1 MGHGSSNKPL
11 RYGMVGGGSG
21 AFIGG
26 VHRKAAA
33 LDSQAVL
40 TAGAFS
46 STPEKSLASAKE
58 LGLAA
63 ERSYGTYAEMFEKE
77 AARAEGD
84 RIDFVTIVTPND
96 SHYPIAK
103 AALEAGFHVVLD
115 KPSTHTSGQSAELSA
130 LARSKGLVCCVTY
143 NYTGNAMVRQA
154 AQMVS
159 EGQIGK
165 VRKVFVEYHQG
176 WLATKLEDS
185 GLKQAAW
192 RTDPARAGLGGAL
205 GDIGSHAENL
215 VSFVT
220 GLQIE
225 SLCADLT
232 SFVPGRQLDDD
243 GTVLLRFQGGAK
255 GVLTCSQVCCGCDN
269 SLTIRV
275 YGETGG
281 LQWHQETPEVLK
293 VSDVDGASREIVR
306 GGAGV
311 GGRALA
317 ATRTPSGHPEGYLE
331 AFGNIYL
338 GAIEAIRAAD
348 GGQVDG
354 VLGGE
359 IPTIDDGQRGV
370 RFIELCVQSSKSD
383 SAWVAWTNA

>member
-11 RYGMVGGGSG
+11 KYGMVGGGTG

-40 TAGAFS
+40 IAGAFS

-58 LGLAA
+58 LGLASD
-63 ERSYGTYAEMFEKE
+63 RSYGTYTEMFERE
-77 AARAEGD
+77 AARPEGD
-84 RIDFVTIVTPND
+84 RIDFVSIVTPND

-103 AALEAGFHVVLD
+103 AALEAGVHVVLD
-115 KPSTHTSGQSAELSA
+115 KPSTHTSAQSAELA
-130 LARSKGLVCCVTY
+130 ELATGKGLVCCVTY

-159 EGQIGK
+159 EGQIGAI
-165 VRKVFVEYHQG
+165 RKVFVEYHQG

-215 VSFVT
+215 VAFIT

-232 SFVPGRQLDDD
+232 SFVPGRLLDDD
-243 GTVLLRFQGGAK
+243 GTVLLRFRGGAK

-281 LQWHQETPEVLK
+281 LAWHQETPEVLK
-293 VSDVDGASREIVR
+293 VSALDGSTREMVR

-317 ATRTPSGHPEGYLE
+317 ATRTPAGHPEGYLE

-338 GAIEAIRAAD
+338 GAIEAIRAKM
-348 GGQVDG
+348 GQAVDG
-354 VLGGE
+354 VLAGE
-359 IPTIDDGQRGV
+359 IPTIQDGQRGV
-370 RFIELCVQSSKSD
+370 RFIELCVQSANSGANWVDWSD
-383 SAWVAWTNA
+383 G